1 VKNFGEVEK
10 GLRHIKLKFDSKLIN
25 QIMDEERGAALRLLF
40 QIKLNR
46 EESQKEMT
54 VTGLN
59 PAVVAKMI
67 QTSKATKSAIR
78 KGIEPTFKSKKLSLI
93 ENKLLRFE
101 ERKEIQEIKA
111 IKEQQREDKLVH
123 QMLMDRR
130 QNQIELLKDN
140 KEFMIEWEKKGKKDW
155 AKNKR
160 TKLERIQKEEV
171 LNKALVDKHIN
182 RIKKNINDATDEVV
196 YGIDSF
202 EKNLARIGIENE
214 PNLEA
219 LEEVKKPP
227 VGKKPLGGFSFPATM
242 MKIKEKKEKGDFAQ
256 KERERRQRKLK
267 VVQEQTQE
275 QVKLKTREEE
285 LLAKFT
291 VKTKEETN
299 ESYLLWRKQK

>member
-1 VKNFGEVEK
+1 MKNFGEVEK

-227 VGKKPLGGFSFPATM
+227 AGKKPLGGFSF
-242 MKIKEKKEKGDFAQ
+242 
-256 KERERRQRKLK
+256 L
-267 VVQEQTQE
+267 EQT
-275 QVKLKTREEE
+275 
-285 LLAKFT
+285 
-291 VKTKEETN
+291 
-299 ESYLLWRKQK
+299 